1 MNSMKRKFS
10 LLFLSLVAIFFM
22 AACSDDDDDKK
33 NPDYQPGTAVQ
44 TTFKQ
49 MFPNATNV
57 LWSEKNDYG
66 VANFLNSNTQTVAW
80 FNQQGVWY
88 LTETAVLTTAIPK
101 VITDAIANSDYK
113 TWKVVDASHLDRKDM
128 IPAYVVEVTLN
139 KSVEDLY
146 YAEDG
151 HLFETVEQ
159 DHTGNEAQPTPVDQ
173 TILAMVKQQYASAK
187 IVEIETDDN
196 IEVTLLDNGIYFDY
210 ILSKDYKWIQS
221 EYAQSWTDT
230 PQEVKN
236 GLKRDGYAFN
246 ELYDTVTKLIRPQ
259 ATSTITLYRIDMN
272 NSTGDVTVY
281 YTPDGTKV
289 NG

>member
-1 MNSMKRKFS
+1 MKRKFN
-10 LLFLSLVAIFFM
+10 LLFFSIVAIFFM

-33 NPDYQPGTAVQ
+33 APDYQPGTAVQ

-66 VANFLNSNTQTVAW
+66 VANFLNSNAQTVAW

-88 LTETAVLTTAIPK
+88 LTETSVATTAIPK

-113 TWKVVDASHLDRKDM
+113 TWKIVDAGHLERKDM
-128 IPAYVVEVTLN
+128 VPAYVIEVTMN

-173 TILAMVKQQYASAK
+173 TVLAMVKRQYPSAK

-196 IEVTLLDNGIYFDY
+196 IEVTLVDNGTYFDY
-210 ILSKDYKWIQS
+210 ILNKDYKWIQS
-221 EYAQSWTDT
+221 EYAQSWANT
-230 PQEVKN
+230 PQEVIN
-236 GLKRDGYAFN
+236 GLAKDGFAIN
-246 ELYDTVTKLIRPQ
+246 ESLDTVTKVIRPQ
-259 ATSTITLYRIDMN
+259 ATGTITLYRIDID
-272 NSTGDVTVY
+272 NSTGNDTVY

>member
-1 MNSMKRKFS
+1 
-10 LLFLSLVAIFFM
+10 
-22 AACSDDDDDKK
+22 
-33 NPDYQPGTAVQ
+33 
-44 TTFKQ
+44 

-66 VANFLNSNTQTVAW
+66 VANFLNSNAQTVAW

-88 LTETAVLTTAIPK
+88 LTETSVVTTNIPK

-113 TWKVVDASHLDRKDM
+113 TWKIVDAGHLERKDM
-128 IPAYVVEVTLN
+128 IPAYVIEVTMN

-173 TILAMVKQQYASAK
+173 TVLAMVKQQYPSAK

-196 IEVTLLDNGIYFDY
+196 IEVTLVDNGTYFDY
-210 ILSKDYKWIQS
+210 ILDKDYKWIQS
-221 EYAQSWTDT
+221 EYALSWADT
-230 PQEVKN
+230 PQEVIN
-236 GLKRDGYAFN
+236 GLAKDGFAIN
-246 ELYDTVTKLIRPQ
+246 ESLDTVTKVIRPQ
-259 ATSTITLYRIDMN
+259 ATGTITLYRIDID
-272 NSTGDVTVY
+272 NSTGNDTVY

>member
-1 MNSMKRKFS
+1 MKSKFS
-10 LLFLSLVAIFFM
+10 FLFFSLVASLFM
-22 AACSDDDDDKK
+22 AACSDDDDDQKA
-33 NPDYQPGTAVQ
+33 PDYQPSTAVE

-57 LWSEKNDYG
+57 LWSEKDDYG
-66 VANFLNSNTQTVAW
+66 KANFLNNKTQTVAW
-80 FNQQGVWY
+80 FNNQGVWY
-88 LTETAVLTTAIPK
+88 LTEQSVVTTDIPK

-113 TWKVVDASHLDRKDM
+113 NWKVVDASHLDRKDM
-128 IPAYVVEVTLN
+128 VPAYVVEVTANN
-139 KSVEDLY
+139 KVEDLY

-151 HLFETVEQ
+151 YLFETVGQ

-173 TILAMVKQQYASAK
+173 TVLAMVKQQYASAK

-196 IEVTLLDNGIYFDY
+196 IEVTLVDNGTYFDY

-230 PQEVKN
+230 PQEVKD
-236 GLKRDGYAFN
+236 GLTRDGYAFN

-259 ATSTITLYRIDMN
+259 ANSTITLYRIEMD

-289 NG
+289 DG

>member
-1 MNSMKRKFS
+1 MKRKFG
-10 LLFLSLVAIFFM
+10 LLFFSLVALFFT
-22 AACSDDDDDKK
+22 AACSDDDDDQKAP
-33 NPDYQPGTAVQ
+33 NYQPDAAVQ

-66 VANFLNSNTQTVAW
+66 VANFLNSKTQTVAW
-80 FNQQGVWY
+80 FNGQGVWY
-88 LTETAVLTTAIPK
+88 LTEAVVQTTAIPK

-113 TWKVVDASHLDRKDM
+113 TWKVVDASHLERKDM
-128 IPAYVVEVTLN
+128 IPAYVVEVSDN

-151 HLFETVEQ
+151 HLFQAVGQ

-173 TILAMVKQQYASAK
+173 PVLAMVKQQYASAK
-187 IVEIETDDN
+187 IVKIQTGNN
-196 IEVTLLDNGIYFDY
+196 IDVTLLDNGTYFEY
-210 ILSKDYKWIQS
+210 ILNNDHEWIESQ
-221 EYAQSWTDT
+221 YAQTWKDT
-230 PQEVKN
+230 PQEVKD
-236 GLKRDGYAFN
+236 GLVKDGFAFN
-246 ELYDTVTKLIRPQ
+246 DLYDTVTKLIRPQ
-259 ATSTITLYRIDMN
+259 ANSTITLYRIDMN
-272 NSTGDVTVY
+272 NSTGKATVY